1 MPALPEDLAAL
12 AASVPVRSVTGPD
25 TPTRIDMPQ
34 QGALPLVRPSS
45 QEIRASVP
53 ELVELGARIARIENL
68 LDESAKE
75 RLIRKGRDEGEAERR
90 KLLADE
96 DERRR
101 IEADRKAKTLGQYVA
116 ITTALLTT
124 LGSIAVQLFNAA
136 QAGK

>member
-1 MPALPEDLAAL
+1 MAPTKEDVAAIV
-12 AASVPVRSVTGPD
+12 ASVPVRSVSGPE
-25 TPTRIDMPQ
+25 TPTRVDIPQ
-34 QGALPLVRPSS
+34 HLSAHVVHPSS

-53 ELVELGARIARIENL
+53 ELVELGARIARIEGL

-96 DERRR
+96 EERRR
-101 IEADRKAKTLGQYVA
+101 VEADRKAKTLGQYVA